1 MGAVPYYFSK
11 LYLFIGAYSPDHLS
25 GRCLALSIF
34 KTCLVARK
42 QTSGMEWSGV
52 GLEEPLEL
60 MVGTPPSALA
70 LSSFLP
76 PFFILW
82 TSLRIQGFF

>member
-1 MGAVPYYFSK
+1 
-11 LYLFIGAYSPDHLS
+11 
-25 GRCLALSIF
+25 
-34 KTCLVARK
+34 
-42 QTSGMEWSGV
+42 MEWSGV